1 LPGVCQGQIVDVA
14 QFTAVSAKLS
24 ADKLDQL
31 LLALFSIDQKL
42 ALNNDQVNRLIEV
55 TVTTQTSID
64 QQVSQV
70 GELLYETIARRFD
83 ALPEEILS
91 NDLFREELRKLKED
105 ILKEVE
111 RNYSRRPTPSKK

>member
-1 LPGVCQGQIVDVA
+1 
-14 QFTAVSAKLS
+14 
-24 ADKLDQL
+24 L